1 MLFAKFQAFD
11 NKTWPHFR
19 FDVGEEGEN
28 LEFEKESQLLK
39 LLDSQL
45 LSQQALSMVVENF

>member
-1 MLFAKFQAFD
+1 MLFPKFQAFD
-11 NKTWPHFR
+11 NKTWPHLI

-28 LEFEKESQLLK
+28 LEFEKESQFLK

-45 LSQQALSMVVENF
+45 LSEQALSMVVETF